1 MNAKLSKEDVA
12 RLLQDPSVEARAD
25 AAAKIATH
33 YDAAENLGAE
43 EKKLA
48 EEIFSIM
55 CKDAEERVRQALAS
69 NLKECP
75 YLPHDIAVTLAHDVE
90 AVSVPMLKYS
100 SVLTDADL
108 IEIVR
113 SQGKEKQRAIVG
125 RAIVSRRLSNAL
137 IETRDENVL
146 GELVVNEGTDIS
158 EAAMHRLIDDFEQSD
173 IVKESL
179 VGRGSV
185 PVEITE
191 RLMSIVSEELHQRL
205 LARMDLS
212 SDQIGDL
219 ELQSREKATL
229 GLVGGPAAKTDTRRL
244 IVQFYKN
251 GRRTPTI
258 VLRAVCMGDVD
269 FLDASIVTL
278 SRIPLSGAR
287 KIIYGDGDDA
297 VLQPLEKAKLPDALR
312 PAFQAAIEVS
322 QETEYDGGDNDQE
335 RFRRQMI
342 DRIITNF
349 EDPDRAMCDDNI
361 EYLMAHLAK
370 IDHGIWLG
378 L

>member
-1 MNAKLSKEDVA
+1 MP
-12 RLLQDPSVEARAD
+12 R
-25 AAAKIATH
+25 
-33 YDAAENLGAE
+33 
-43 EKKLA
+43 
-48 EEIFSIM
+48 
-55 CKDAEERVRQALAS
+55 
-69 NLKECP
+69 
-75 YLPHDIAVTLAHDVE
+75 
-90 AVSVPMLKYS
+90 LKYS

-278 SRIPLSGAR
+278 SRIPLLGAR